1 MGLIFYSFYAKIIQ
15 MTESI
20 YQDSEAS
27 FDEKEK
33 AIAEITDKHTEA
45 FLQELRD
52 KGILEATKGTTQSV
66 KDAMSGMAIALVAY
80 GGDVS
85 DKGRIVHPEGEEER
99 RELKRKLHTDKL
111 TGLANFEALNAA
123 LPAAEADPNTEVIF
137 IDANDFGRINKEIS
151 DNAGDDAI
159 QYIAMHLAVVTED
172 IVGTS
177 QRVFRK
183 GGDEFVI
190 LVPKEKAQELK
201 NAIVSLYGSDSDHG
215 GMIKTDQGNVG
226 YVAYN
231 DIITS
236 LSVGIGQTK
245 DEADRN
251 AQEFKNVV
259 KPQLL
264 IPINT
269 NPDQMQLNV

>member
-1 MGLIFYSFYAKIIQ
+1 
-15 MTESI
+15 MTENISQ
-20 YQDSEAS
+20 YDEDSFNET
-27 FDEKEK
+27 EK
-33 AIAEITDKHTEA
+33 AIADITSKHTDA
-45 FLQELRD
+45 FMQELRD
-52 KGILEATKGTTQSV
+52 KGILEATNGTVQSV
-66 KDAMSGMAIALVAY
+66 KDAMSGMAIALVEY

-151 DNAGDDAI
+151 DSAGDDAI
-159 QYIAMHLAVVTED
+159 QHIAMHLAVVTED

-201 NAIVSLYGSDSDHG
+201 NAIVSLYGSDIDHG

-269 NPDQMQLNV
+269 NPDQMQLDV

>member
-1 MGLIFYSFYAKIIQ
+1 
-15 MTESI
+15 MTENIS
-20 YQDSEAS
+20 QDDVAS
-27 FDEKEK
+27 FDETEK
-33 AIAEITDKHTEA
+33 AIADITSRHTEA
-45 FLQELRD
+45 FLQELKD
-52 KGILEATKGTTQSV
+52 EGILEATNGTTQSV
-66 KDAMSGMAIALVAY
+66 KDALSGMAIALVEY

-85 DKGRIVHPEGEEER
+85 DKGRIVHPEGEQER
-99 RELKRKLHTDKL
+99 RELKRRLHTDTL

-123 LPAAEADPNTEVIF
+123 LPAAELDPNTEVIF

-151 DNAGDDAI
+151 DSAGDDAI
-159 QYIAMHLAVVTED
+159 KYIAMHLAVTAED
-172 IVGTS
+172 IIGTS

-190 LVPKEKAQELK
+190 LAPKDKAQELK
-201 NAIVSLYGSDSDHG
+201 YAVVSQYGSDSDYG
-215 GMIKTDQGNVG
+215 GMIKTDQGDIG
-226 YVAYN
+226 YIAHN

-245 DEADRN
+245 DEADN
-251 AQEFKNVV
+251 DAQEFKKII

-264 IPINT
+264 IPINI

>member
-1 MGLIFYSFYAKIIQ
+1 MA
-15 MTESI
+15 ESI

-33 AIAEITDKHTEA
+33 AIAEITDKHTDA
-45 FLQELRD
+45 FLEELRQ
-52 KGILEATKGTTQSV
+52 KGLLDATNGTAQSV
-66 KDAMSGMAIALVAY
+66 KDAMSGMAIALVEY

-99 RELKRKLHTDKL
+99 RELKRKLHTDAR
-111 TGLANFEALNAA
+111 TGLANFEALDAA

-151 DNAGDDAI
+151 DSAGDDAI
-159 QYIAMHLAVVTED
+159 KYIAMHLAIVAED

-215 GMIKTDQGNVG
+215 GMIKTDQGDVG

-269 NPDQMQLNV
+269 NPDQMQFDV